1 MKANPA
7 IVRLVCTDNPVH
19 YTLTDCKHRLHLDHG
34 EVPVSVLQL
43 LLILFNFPLLASIE
57 VGRVSM
63 SLLDLFQLLTL
74 LLYLC
79 LELLIFLSAVH

>member
-1 MKANPA
+1 MKANPE
-7 IVRLVCTDNPVH
+7 IMGLVCTVNPVL
-19 YTLTDCKHRLHLDHG
+19 YVPTDCKHRLHLDHG
-34 EVPVSVLQL
+34 EVPVGVLQL
-43 LLILFNFPLLASIE
+43 LLILFNFSLLASIE

-63 SLLDLFQLLTL
+63 SLLDLFQLLAL